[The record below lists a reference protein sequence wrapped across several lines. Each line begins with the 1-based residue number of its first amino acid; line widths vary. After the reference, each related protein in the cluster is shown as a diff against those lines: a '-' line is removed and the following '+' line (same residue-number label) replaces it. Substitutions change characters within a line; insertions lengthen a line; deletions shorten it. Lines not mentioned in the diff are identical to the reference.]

1 MTTYKTVPVDV
12 REALKPCPFCGEQ
25 LTVGAE
31 TLSLVREAMKG
42 IISADWLTWEE
53 LADPEEFV
61 RWSKP
66 RVNHALRTI
75 AAQAQEIAELR
86 HDIERYV
93 ETNAKLAA
101 ENERLRQALR
111 YQDDRDGRIG
121 THGPECYSYGPRHYD
136 CAVREIAELR
146 EKVERL
152 EKDAARYRWL
162 RDPCSGA
169 ERVIFYCRGDY
180 GRGLMSSAML
190 DAAIDAAMQRPNN

>member
-1 MTTYKTVPVDV
+1 MTTHKV
-12 REALKPCPFCGEQ
+12 E
-25 LTVGAE
+25 AE
-31 TLSLVREAMKG
+31 TLSLVREALKG

-53 LADPEEFV
+53 LADPDEFV

-66 RVNHALRTI
+66 RVNHALRTL

-93 ETNAKLAA
+93 ETNAKLAT

-111 YQDDRDGRIG
+111 YQDDRDGGIG

-146 EKVERL
+146 EKAERL
-152 EKDAARYRWL
+152 WIDAKERLPQEGQRVVCEYKTGEVWAGRYRKAIRCERWMPID
-162 RDPCSGA
+162 RAIEGA
-169 ERVIFYCRGDY
+169 K
-180 GRGLMSSAML
+180 
-190 DAAIDAAMQRPNN
+190 P